1 MRKLAAVV
9 VALAVVA
16 AGSPALLGALTQ
28 GRIAEL
34 AEAASAGQYF
44 RVAVTGY
51 ERGWRTGR
59 ASLSVALS
67 ERYKALLDGPFSQSP
82 AAAELPPEIQN
93 LLDWELQLTADLTH
107 GPLLSQGGVG
117 FGLADAAV
125 RVDPATEG
133 LDEMLD
139 SLGIQSPGEIVAR
152 IGFASVSPF
161 SLAIPPMTYTGQ
173 AGTFASSG
181 LIGEGSYNMT
191 TQRLA
196 TQSRLD
202 SLEMTMQ
209 GAAFRME
216 DFAVSGDMR
225 AIAAGVWSGSTDV
238 VLGNLS
244 ATGPDNSPI
253 ATLDTLSARI
263 RNAVNETGD
272 RADAQIELSVDSAT
286 GFMGADEQTISGLSL
301 IGALRNL
308 NVAAMLEY
316 RDAFLDLV
324 EMDVATND
332 PTAFLAAVQPI
343 IYDLLAAEPELEY
356 GPLSFNWNGGALQAR
371 IVVRIDNEMLPAE
384 PLFSLLE
391 TGIWPRLVAVE
402 AELDIDRNI
411 AEWIAVQVMSRQGA
425 TPTDFIPAQES
436 AAVLQAQARGT
447 LVALTAQGMLEE
459 TESGYRFQGSYE
471 NGLVEVNGQIVPIGP
486 AAQGQF

>member
-9 VALAVVA
+9 VALAVAA
-16 AGSPALLGALTQ
+16 AGLPALLGALTQ
-28 GRIAEL
+28 GRIAGL

-51 ERGWRTGR
+51 ERGWRTSR

-82 AAAELPPEIQN
+82 AAAELAPEIQN
-93 LLDWELQLTADLTH
+93 LLDRELQLTADLTH
-107 GPLLSQGGVG
+107 GPLLSLGGVG

-139 SLGIQSPGEIVAR
+139 SLGIQSPVEILAR
-152 IGFASVSPF
+152 IGFAGVSPF

-191 TQRLA
+191 TQRLT
-196 TQSRLD
+196 TQSRLE

-216 DFAVSGDMR
+216 NFAVSGDMR

-238 VLGNLS
+238 VLGSLS

-253 ATLDTLSARI
+253 ATLDTLVARI

-286 GFMGADEQTISGLSL
+286 GFTGADEQTISDLSL
-301 IGALRNL
+301 NVALRNL
-308 NVAAMLEY
+308 DVAAILEY
-316 RDAFLDLV
+316 RDAFFDLV
-324 EMDVATND
+324 ETDVATND
-332 PTAFLAAVQPI
+332 PTAFLAAAQPI
-343 IYDLLAAEPELEY
+343 MYDLLAAEPELEY
-356 GPLSFNWNGGALQAR
+356 GPLSFSWNGGALQAR

-384 PLFSLLE
+384 PLFSLMD
-391 TGIWPRLVAVE
+391 TAIWPRLVAVE
-402 AELDIDRNI
+402 AALDVDRNV
-411 AEWIAVQVMSRQGA
+411 AEWIAMQVMSNQGA
-425 TPTDFIPAQES
+425 TPTDFIHAQES

-471 NGLVEVNGQIVPIGP
+471 NGLVEVNGRIVPIGP